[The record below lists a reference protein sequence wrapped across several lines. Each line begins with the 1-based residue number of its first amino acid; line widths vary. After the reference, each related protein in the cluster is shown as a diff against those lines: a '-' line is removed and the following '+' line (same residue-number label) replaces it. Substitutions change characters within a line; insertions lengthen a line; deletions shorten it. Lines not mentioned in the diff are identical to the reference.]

1 VLQVKYEYLTNKEYL
16 TQLWLHEINRT
27 FYDRLVDEKDR
38 DFFLGQLQEQIK
50 KNLEFEWA
58 KEMIRDILF
67 GDFNNKHRDYI
78 RIDQPQDLNKVLMD
92 QLSYYNLQSTKQM
105 NLVFFTDAIYHV
117 TKVSRIL
124 KTPRGN
130 ALLIGVGG
138 SGRGSLLFLTK
149 KRFSNETGG
158 PHPGILV
165 LFYRDHEEL
174 QGDGLEGRPA
184 EALEAGRFQGH
195 ADAVPVLRHADHK
208 GVFPRGHQ
216 QHPEHG

>member
-1 VLQVKYEYLTNKEYL
+1 MKYEYLTNKEYL

-92 QLSYYNLQSTKQM
+92 
-105 NLVFFTDAIYHV
+105 
-117 TKVSRIL
+117 
-124 KTPRGN
+124 
-130 ALLIGVGG
+130 
-138 SGRGSLLFLTK
+138 
-149 KRFSNETGG
+149 
-158 PHPGILV
+158 
-165 LFYRDHEEL
+165 
-174 QGDGLEGRPA
+174 
-184 EALEAGRFQGH
+184 
-195 ADAVPVLRHADHK
+195 
-208 GVFPRGHQ
+208 
-216 QHPEHG
+216 